1 MNCARLIY
9 YWRKRPLDFIDKC
22 NLFSITLIS
31 IICNITRLP
40 SRTIRHDGIVYSRP
54 QRTCIHSSRN
64 RKLCSRFVNN
74 VLTYPYLPW
83 GLFVCFRCMVPQ
95 NIFLL
100 LSFTRHILRYKQIGF
115 WRHFNLFWLN
125 YKEYLKRTVS
135 SWEMEGFTS
144 QIWGLSKIS
153 KSRLYKVK
161 KIRKHILSKGTVFP

>member
-1 MNCARLIY
+1 MNCTRLIY

-40 SRTIRHDGIVYSRP
+40 SRTIRHDEIVYSRL

-74 VLTYPYLPW
+74 VLAYPYLPW
-83 GLFVCFRCMVPQ
+83 SLFVFAAWCHKTF
-95 NIFLL
+95 FLL

-115 WRHFNLFWLN
+115 WRYFNLFWLN

-135 SWEMEGFTS
+135 SWKFYFAN
-144 QIWGLSKIS
+144 L
-153 KSRLYKVK
+153 RA
-161 KIRKHILSKGTVFP
+161 F